1 MNPAQ
6 SFLNSPC
13 HFEVFLGHQWLGL
26 VLTVGWLCYNG
37 TLTSWGLGQH
47 VSTFSYMNK
56 WEIVKMSRWGGGVQI
71 KRARQVDWEQKRQE
85 RASTR
90 QNGCLPV
97 VEKSGREANIRT
109 TEWAA
114 VWFNFTLFIS
124 SPPPVTAN
132 RAILFQVCCNP
143 TPAKHSHPMH

>member
-1 MNPAQ
+1 M
-6 SFLNSPC
+6 SFWGISGPSVAWPGFDCGVIMLQWKS
-13 HFEVFLGHQWLGL
+13 HFLRIWPPTFEHHFI
-26 VLTVGWLCYNG
+26 
-37 TLTSWGLGQH
+37 H
-47 VSTFSYMNK
+47 VRAERSNERCRDEM
-56 WEIVKMSRWGGGVQI
+56 VKMSRWGGGDQI

-90 QNGCLPV
+90 QNGYLPV
-97 VEKSGREANIRT
+97 VEKSGRKANIRT

-124 SPPPVTAN
+124 SPSPVTAN